1 MKIQLFYFL
10 FLHIRAQHDYDFEPI
25 EHETMGDTRAGT
37 TRINS
42 DDAWEQ
48 ETGFAWRT
56 TYRNSYKKCQKSVTV
71 REFFRF

>member
-48 ETGFAWRT
+48 ETGFA
-56 TYRNSYKKCQKSVTV
+56 
-71 REFFRF
+71 